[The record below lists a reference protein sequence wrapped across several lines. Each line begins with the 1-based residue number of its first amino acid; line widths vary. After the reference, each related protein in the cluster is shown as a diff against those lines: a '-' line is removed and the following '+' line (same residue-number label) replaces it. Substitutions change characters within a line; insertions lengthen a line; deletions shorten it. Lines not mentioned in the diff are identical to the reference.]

1 MPHAP
6 IEGPTV
12 VAVNPATS
20 AEARILT
27 SAAFR
32 RARLRA
38 STLVASRRELAAL
51 LCQVERKRD
60 DHAPLREGGR
70 GLDLDIIC
78 SVVEACVEGP
88 GCERAVEADATSIT
102 GKARLRLV
110 VAALVYLVEVEDVI
124 PDRQPNGLTDDCV
137 LLRWASRMARAEL
150 PAA

>member
-1 MPHAP
+1 MSQQP
-6 IEGPTV
+6 
-12 VAVNPATS
+12 S

-38 STLVASRRELAAL
+38 ASLIASRKELHRLLESVESKRESNPRLYVGA
-51 LCQVERKRD
+51 Q
-60 DHAPLREGGR
+60 

-78 SVVEACVEGP
+78 SVVDAYVEETSP
-88 GCERAVEADATSIT
+88 PDDPHTTSIT

-110 VAALVYLVEVEDVI
+110 VAALVYLVDGEDVI
-124 PDRQPNGLTDDCV
+124 PDSRPNGLTDDVV

-150 PAA
+150 PAV